1 MVEVPISYGIIV
13 MIFVG
18 ATAVVGVM
26 AVKFVKKS
34 SKRYIVAGKSLP
46 LFFIGTMLVSES
58 VDGNAS
64 LGNVSL
70 TFQNGFWAGGAIP
83 LGLTICL
90 VLTGV
95 FFGRIFNR
103 MNMITLADFY
113 FRRYGNLSE
122 VMSGVL
128 MSISFIILVAGN
140 LAASGYILSV
150 VLNIPLIFGM
160 LISTAVV
167 LLYTYFGGLFSCAY
181 TDIFHIYLALI
192 GFWLGF
198 IYFIGPWSPIP
209 GGLETIVANV
219 PQNFMNMSG
228 LTDIHSGALINWAT
242 ILSLGLGDIV
252 ALDFMERVFA
262 ADGGRTAQKSC
273 FLAAG
278 LTLLVLIPLTMIG
291 IIGHT
296 LEPKIADPFTLF
308 PIMAVEHL
316 PFIIGVLM
324 LVSTVSCGMSTA
336 NGGTLAIASV
346 LSRNMIQSNV
356 IRKLLKK
363 PGLSDRQLLLVT
375 RLLVIPMFFTAFAL
389 GALIPRPGVYLIL
402 AFDIVFAGCLVPLV
416 LGTYWKKSTPAAAV
430 ASIIVGST
438 LRMVFYF
445 TITVA
450 PPTSPLFVYAGLDT
464 MIPPLVSLI
473 VFVGVSLATQRRAPP
488 RSDVIYLIPNDDDV
502 VSGADVFEWRNP
514 VDVRTLVVRSGR
526 KGSST
531 YDSGFKEGKDD
542 EK

>member
-58 VDGNAS
+58 IDGNAS

-228 LTDIHSGALINWAT
+228 LTNIQSGALINWAA

-308 PIMAVEHL
+308 PIVAVEHM
-316 PFIIGVLM
+316 PFIIGILM

-346 LSRNMIQSNV
+346 LSRNMIQSNIV
-356 IRKLLKK
+356 RKLLKK
-363 PGLSDRQLLLVT
+363 PSLSDRQLLLVT

-445 TITVA
+445 TITIA

-488 RSDVIYLIPNDDDV
+488 RSDVVYLIPNDDDV
-502 VSGADVFEWRNP
+502 ISGADVFEWRNP
-514 VDVRTLVVRSGR
+514 IDVRTLVVRSGR

-531 YDSGFKEGKDD
+531 YDSGFKESKDD
-542 EK
+542 ER

>member
-1 MVEVPISYGIIV
+1 MITIPISYPIAV
-13 MIFVG
+13 MAFVA
-18 ATAVVGVM
+18 ATALIGVL

-70 TFQNGFWAGGAIP
+70 TFQSGFWAGAAIP
-83 LGLTICL
+83 LGLSICL
-90 VLTGV
+90 VLTGA

-103 MNMITLADFY
+103 MNMITLAVFY
-113 FRRYGNLSE
+113 FSRYGNTTE
-122 VMSGVL
+122 IMSGIL
-128 MSISFIILVAGN
+128 MSISFIALVAGN
-140 LAASGYILSV
+140 LGASGYILSV
-150 VLNIPLIFGM
+150 VLSIPLIYAM

-181 TDIFHIYLALI
+181 TDIFHIYLAII

-209 GGLETIVANV
+209 GGLQGISANV
-219 PQNFMNMSG
+219 PGNFVDMSG
-228 LTDIHSGALINWAT
+228 LLNISNGALINWAA

-262 ADGGRTAQKSC
+262 ADGGRTAEKSC
-273 FLAAG
+273 YLAAG
-278 LTLLVLIPLTMIG
+278 LTLVILIPTTMIG

-296 LEPKIADPFTLF
+296 LEPNITDPFTLY
-308 PIMAVEHL
+308 PIMAIKHV
-316 PFIIGVLM
+316 PAVIGILM

-346 LSRNMIQSNV
+346 ISRNILQRN
-356 IRKLLKK
+356 ILRRLKRKGRL
-363 PGLSDRQLLLVT
+363 GLNDRQLLIAT

-389 GALIPRPGVYLIL
+389 GALIPRPGIYLIL

-416 LGTYWKKSTPAAAV
+416 LGTYWKKSTTVAAA
-430 ASIIVGST
+430 ASIVIGSG
-438 LRMVFYF
+438 LRMIIYF
-445 TITVA
+445 
-450 PPTSPLFVYAGLDT
+450 
-464 MIPPLVSLI
+464 IPSEE
-473 VFVGVSLATQRRAPP
+473 
-488 RSDVIYLIPNDDDV
+488 DV
-502 VSGADVFEWRNP
+502 VTGADVSEWIDP
-514 VDVRTLVVRSGR
+514 IDVRQVKSKR
-526 KGSST
+526 
-531 YDSGFKEGKDD
+531 
-542 EK
+542 

>member
-58 VDGNAS
+58 IDGNAS

-228 LTDIHSGALINWAT
+228 LTNIQSGALINWAA

-308 PIMAVEHL
+308 PIVAVEHM
-316 PFIIGVLM
+316 PFIIGILM

-346 LSRNMIQSNV
+346 LSRNMIQSNIV
-356 IRKLLKK
+356 RKLLKK
-363 PGLSDRQLLLVT
+363 PSLSDRQLLLVT

-445 TITVA
+445 TITIA

-473 VFVGVSLATQRRAPP
+473 VFVGVSLATQRRSPP
-488 RSDVIYLIPNDDDV
+488 RSDVVYLIPNDDDV
-502 VSGADVFEWRNP
+502 ISGADVFEWRNP
-514 VDVRTLVVRSGR
+514 IDVRTLVVRSGR

-531 YDSGFKEGKDD
+531 YDSGFKESKDD
-542 EK
+542 ER